1 MSEEYASIS
10 MVGLAPLTR
19 ARQVLEARGTDLPQV
34 ALKALAREVILRITH
49 KSGDGAALAADR
61 GPDTAEIAALCDAL
75 MSEDD
80 AAAPEMVR
88 LARMGGMSADV
99 LYFGYIAEAVRML
112 GTRWERDEATVSQVI
127 IGAGRVYGIL
137 RELRTVFLAE
147 RRSHPPG
154 AEAIFA
160 QVPGEIHTIGV
171 TMAADAMR
179 RRGWE
184 INLKLGLSHEAL
196 VDEIARLQPTMVG
209 LSASTLPQ
217 TFALARLIVALRV
230 RCPQVWILV
239 AGQIVPLDA
248 HLRDLVDA
256 DTVAGTLDEAADALE
271 GHLAEVTRLV
281 CRKG

>member
-1 MSEEYASIS
+1 MSEEHVTFS
-10 MVGLAPLTR
+10 MGSSAPLAR
-19 ARQVLEARGTDLPQV
+19 ARQVMEDRGTDLPQV

-49 KSGDGAALAADR
+49 KPGGATVPVADR
-61 GPDTAEIAALCDAL
+61 PLDSAEIAALCDAL
-75 MSEDD
+75 MSEDE
-80 AAAPEMVR
+80 AAAPDMVR
-88 LARMGGMSADV
+88 AARLGGMTADV

-112 GTRWERDEATVSQVI
+112 GTRWEHDEATVSQVI

-147 RRSHPPG
+147 RRTHPPG
-154 AEAIFA
+154 AEAVFA

-184 INLKLGLSHEAL
+184 VDLKLGYTHDAI

-209 LSASTLPQ
+209 LSASTRQQ

-239 AGQIVPLDA
+239 AGQIVPQDA

-256 DTVAGTLDEAADALE
+256 DAVAGTLEEAAAALD
-271 GHLAEVTRLV
+271 GHLAELTRLAAK
-281 CRKG
+281 RG